1 MLAISGQGQGTTSVC
16 RQKYMCMYARPT
28 THNSPALLQRKS
40 QSSPS
45 SLHSRDGGFLVMKA
59 VSLSG
64 FSWVRVSTV
73 LLCRFPLSRIHKRL
87 CRGIPN
93 FDSRRK
99 RKRSAC
105 GHRELLCKSH
115 VCELDDC
122 STCRSLRRGGG
133 ARPWTL
139 ITEECYLCLSFKEY
153 TNTSSAKAW
162 SQTGYRI
169 LSTSGFWR
177 QNKAPGAAR
186 HMRDTI
192 CSWTDFSPRLYFS
205 KISRFLLAPT
215 AGI

>member
-1 MLAISGQGQGTTSVC
+1 
-16 RQKYMCMYARPT
+16 MYARPT
-28 THNSPALLQRKS
+28 THNSPALFQRKS

-45 SLHSRDGGFLVMKA
+45 SLHRRDGGFLVMKA
-59 VSLSG
+59 VPLSW

-73 LLCRFPLSRIHKRL
+73 LLCRFSLSRIHKRL

-122 STCRSLRRGGG
+122 STCRSLGRGGG

-139 ITEECYLCLSFKEY
+139 ITEECYFCLSFTEY
-153 TNTSSAKAW
+153 TNTSSAKPGPRRDIEYCPQAG
-162 SQTGYRI
+162 SDAKTKHREQRAICGI
-169 LSTSGFWR
+169 LSAAGQTFHPGCIFQKSLAFFWR
-177 QNKAPGAAR
+177 RQRAFE
-186 HMRDTI
+186 MD
-192 CSWTDFSPRLYFS
+192 S
-205 KISRFLLAPT
+205 IST
-215 AGI
+215 